1 MPKFSK
7 TSKKELLSITSD
19 KISEQQHCQQRITEA
34 GNFDSK
40 PMDKEIQHLDTEIA
54 ITGPDQPGSDTYF
67 YHYYWTTLMDDFC
80 AS

>member
-1 MPKFSK
+1 MLNQDRRVFRKNGMPKFSK

-40 PMDKEIQHLDTEIA
+40 PMDKEIQL
-54 ITGPDQPGSDTYF
+54 
-67 YHYYWTTLMDDFC
+67 
-80 AS
+80 